1 MYITM
6 LGLNVQQKIIAFA
19 TSFGVTYVLLGL
31 SKNVLIA
38 TFKFLN
44 AAFDDKD
51 GEEIRQRKIEKE
63 VKRIGKILRRRE
75 EVEEEEEEAEKK
87 TD

>member
-6 LGLNVQQKIIAFA
+6 PGLNVEQKIITFA
-19 TSFGVTYVLLGL
+19 TTFGVTYVLLDL
-31 SKNVLIA
+31 NRKVLRA

-44 AAFDDKD
+44 AAFDNKD

-63 VKRIGKILRRRE
+63 VRRRIGEILRRRE
-75 EVEEEEEEAEKK
+75 EAAKEEEEEEEE
-87 TD
+87 

>member
-1 MYITM
+1 MP
-6 LGLNVQQKIIAFA
+6 GLNVQQKIITFA
-19 TSFGVTYVLLGL
+19 TSFGVTYMLLGL

-44 AAFDDKD
+44 AAFDNND
-51 GEEIRQRKIEKE
+51 GEEIRQRKIEEE
-63 VKRIGKILRRRE
+63 VRRRIGEILRRRE